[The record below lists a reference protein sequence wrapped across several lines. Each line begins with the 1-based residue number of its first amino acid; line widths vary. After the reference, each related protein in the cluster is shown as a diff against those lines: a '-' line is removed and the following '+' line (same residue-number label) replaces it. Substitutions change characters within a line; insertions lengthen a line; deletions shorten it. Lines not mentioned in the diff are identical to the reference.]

1 MVFALF
7 RSKNGYTLCSFWFG
21 IGYGFRRK
29 KRRIRT
35 YLSFQFQI
43 NEQERKKYIC
53 LFFDIISAKRPGL
66 KKARKNV
73 ILLVWNKA
81 GVKEQGGSN
90 PHQQSPGVPRPL
102 PPPRDFLQVVNNAN
116 NGQGLH
122 TRATREK
129 RADRKRNDF
138 KTQVPVTTPPA
149 LLSLTPFLFFLA
161 ILTTYFNE
169 FTTIYLS
176 QSNT

>member
-1 MVFALF
+1 MENDKF
-7 RSKNGYTLCSFWFG
+7 FWFE
-21 IGYGFRRK
+21 
-29 KRRIRT
+29 IR
-35 YLSFQFQI
+35 
-43 NEQERKKYIC
+43 
-53 LFFDIISAKRPGL
+53 P
-66 KKARKNV
+66 
-73 ILLVWNKA
+73 
-81 GVKEQGGSN
+81 GVKELGGS
-90 PHQQSPGVPRPL
+90 
-102 PPPRDFLQVVNNAN
+102 PPPRIPRSTRPPDFLQVVSNAK
-116 NGQGLH
+116 NGHGLS

-138 KTQVPVTTPPA
+138 KTQVPVKTPPA

>member
-1 MVFALF
+1 M
-7 RSKNGYTLCSFWFG
+7 SFFWSE
-21 IGYGFRRK
+21 
-29 KRRIRT
+29 IR
-35 YLSFQFQI
+35 
-43 NEQERKKYIC
+43 
-53 LFFDIISAKRPGL
+53 P
-66 KKARKNV
+66 
-73 ILLVWNKA
+73 

-90 PHQQSPGVPRPL
+90 PHQQSPGAPPSL

-138 KTQVPVTTPPA
+138 KTQVPAVTAPPA
-149 LLSLTPFLFFLA
+149 PLSLTPSSSFFA
-161 ILTTYFNE
+161 ILTTCFNE

>member
-1 MVFALF
+1 MTF
-7 RSKNGYTLCSFWFG
+7 FG
-21 IGYGFRRK
+21 G
-29 KRRIRT
+29 
-35 YLSFQFQI
+35 
-43 NEQERKKYIC
+43 N
-53 LFFDIISAKRPGL
+53 
-66 KKARKNV
+66 KARSLRTGRLTPIKNRQ
-73 ILLVWNKA
+73 
-81 GVKEQGGSN
+81 EY
-90 PHQQSPGVPRPL
+90 
-102 PPPRDFLQVVNNAN
+102 PPRDFLQVVNNAN
-116 NGQGLH
+116 NCHGLH

-138 KTQVPVTTPPA
+138 KTQVPVKTPPA